1 MVIMEEVQVLLMGR
15 EIKIIEKLLNLI
27 FHNLLIHMNNKKM
40 KLLQNSINLRG
51 DNQEQEIKIAKK
63 NLLKVFPII
72 ILE

>member
-15 EIKIIEKLLNLI
+15 EIKTIEKLLNLI